1 LVVVWGRELSGELM
15 GRGEKMGIRCRES
28 RGEKIEI
35 SGVRHL

>member
-1 LVVVWGRELSGELM
+1 MTVGVDGGTELGGREV
-15 GRGEKMGIRCRES
+15 GREGRIQCKES